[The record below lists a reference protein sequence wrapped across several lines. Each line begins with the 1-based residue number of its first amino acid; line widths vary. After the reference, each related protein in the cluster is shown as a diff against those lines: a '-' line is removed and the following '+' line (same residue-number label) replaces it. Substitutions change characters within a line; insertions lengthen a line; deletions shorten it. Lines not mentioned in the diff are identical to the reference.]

1 MTSAVRPR
9 AQRLVGDRRE
19 RAAPAQSLPRVAT
32 HGILDRIRLLVRAL
46 EEDPGR
52 TSPELAER
60 IGLGRRHTTLLLLRL
75 EEHGHV
81 VAEGRR
87 WYPGPDAVE

>member
-1 MTSAVRPR
+1 VASAVRSR
-9 AQRLVGDRRE
+9 TQLLIGDRRE
-19 RAAPAQSLPRVAT
+19 RAAPAQPLSRVTT

-46 EEDPGR
+46 DEDPGL
-52 TSPELAER
+52 TSPVLAQR

-87 WYPGPDAVE
+87 WYPGPVAVE